1 MIQWLIWLSELDGE
15 PLVLEPLERE
25 NSINKNNEI
34 PTDEIGTPKLIQAG
48 LILQ

>member
-15 PLVLEPLERE
+15 RVVLEPLERA
-25 NSINKNNEI
+25 NSINQNNEN
-34 PTDEIGTPKLIQAG
+34 PTDEIETPKLIQAG